1 MNKAKTRS
9 ASGEFG
15 STNKIKSLLGSIPSS
30 DTQSMAR
37 DIDTIN
43 ANRAGST
50 TTAGGGKDPN
60 LMTPQ
65 ELYANIWSILKFR
78 DTGESQGFG

>member
-9 ASGEFG
+9 AGGDFG
-15 STNKIKSLLGSIPSS
+15 SANRIKSLLGSIPSS

-37 DIDTIN
+37 DIDSIN
-43 ANRAGST
+43 ANRAGSAT
-50 TTAGGGKDPN
+50 AAGGGKDPN

-78 DTGESQGFG
+78 DAGK